1 MGVPG
6 GSDGKE
12 STCQCRRPRVDPWVG
27 KIPWRREW
35 LPIPVFLPGESHRQ
49 RSLSGYSPWS
59 HKESDMTE
67 RLTLF
72 PSVTNLKPSL
82 SGSRGGDSWEA
93 GVEFGSV
100 GTIAFPS
107 LFLSFALSPPCHPC
121 PLNWPSHTVNV
132 SGFPTDCRTGQQARY
147 LSKILD
153 SRWRISTLF
162 QKKLNGFI
170 NIHSHPK

>member
-1 MGVPG
+1 MDRGAWQATVH
-6 GSDGKE
+6 
-12 STCQCRRPRVDPWVG
+12 
-27 KIPWRREW
+27 
-35 LPIPVFLPGESHRQ
+35 GEAKSHYTERQ
-49 RSLSGYSPWS
+49 SYT
-59 HKESDMTE
+59 TE

-121 PLNWPSHTVNV
+121 PLVLPLTFPRFTPS
-132 SGFPTDCRTGQQARY
+132 SQGPSLFP
-147 LSKILD
+147 LSKPSLRPQPSLR
-153 SRWRISTLF
+153 SRLRALAGGGREAVPGAAGPGGGAAPRAPDAGCAPDLPGPACAPRRTLPAA
-162 QKKLNGFI
+162 G
-170 NIHSHPK
+170 